1 MGEVAWVRK
10 YRPTSF
16 DDYLGDEI
24 KTQIINRFKD
34 RKNIPNTIMLY
45 GTRGTGKTSMA
56 RLMCKEIQCLNPVD
70 GHSCGECEMCQA
82 IDEYIS
88 HTEAGV
94 DCEGIIEVDAA
105 TTTGKDSINDIMED
119 ALVPPL
125 YPAKYKIVIMDECH
139 QLSTAA
145 QNSLLKIVEE
155 PPEHLIFILCTTD
168 PEKVLGTIKSR
179 IQLMLEVKK
188 KTVAE
193 MVAKLHS
200 IADAEGLTISDQ
212 ALEIIAKKGE
222 RIPRECIMKLE
233 SIAKASNG
241 SVTLEDV
248 KRQLGDVETAIY
260 IEFYEASF
268 KSIANKDT
276 ASILRFVKKLQEKN
290 IQAKDFIRG
299 LTRFTLDCIYIKCGI
314 DLNDYPTD
322 SLTKAKKLFTMFNS
336 SACDMLLL
344 TVQNA
349 YSNIGEDDTKNELVI
364 INTALRIGKAAQ
376 LSKISTL
383 DRLIENVTQMCIYNM
398 QNQKS
403 IAQDENIES
412 VKRYQTILA
421 NANKDALE
429 KMPETD
435 IKKEG
440 FAEMFNGIEDV
451 KGGESILNNT
461 TENNSDDNST
471 MKRLK
476 DIFGL

>member
-16 DDYLGDEI
+16 DEYLGDDI
-24 KTQIINRFKD
+24 KNQIINRFRD
-34 RKNIPNTIMLY
+34 RKNIPNTIMLH

-56 RLMCKEIQCLNPVD
+56 RLICKEIQCLNPVD

-105 TTTGKDSINDIMED
+105 TTTGKDSINDIMDD

-145 QNSLLKIVEE
+145 QNSLLKIIEE

-168 PEKVLGTIKSR
+168 PDKVLGTIKSR

-200 IADAEGLTISDQ
+200 IAEAEGLTISDQ
-212 ALEIIAKKGE
+212 ALEIIAKKGD

-248 KRQLGDVETAIY
+248 KQQLGDVETAIY
-260 IEFYEASF
+260 MEYYEASF
-268 KSIANKDT
+268 KSIANSDT
-276 ASILRFVKKLQEKN
+276 ASILKFVKKLQDKN
-290 IQAKDFIRG
+290 IQPKDFIKG

-314 DLNDYPTD
+314 DLNDYPAD
-322 SLTKAKKLFTMFNS
+322 SLKKAKQLFKNFNS
-336 SACDMLLL
+336 SACDLLLL

-349 YSNIGEDDTKNELVI
+349 YSNIGDDDTRNELTI

-376 LSKISTL
+376 ISKLSTL
-383 DRLIENVTQMCIYNM
+383 DRLVENVTQMCIYNM
-398 QNQKS
+398 QNQKA
-403 IAQDENIES
+403 IATDENIES
-412 VKRYQTILA
+412 IKKYQDILKKS
-421 NANKDALE
+421 NQSALE
-429 KMPETD
+429 KIPEAD
-435 IKKEG
+435 IKKEE
-440 FAEMFNGIEDV
+440 FASIFSGMEDV
-451 KGGESILNNT
+451 KNGDSLVGEPEQIS
-461 TENNSDDNST
+461 TEDAK
-471 MKRLK
+471 MRKLK
-476 DIFGL
+476 DMFGI